1 MAALSYRPE
10 IDGLRTV
17 AVMPVILFHAGIET
31 FSGGFVGVDVFFVI
45 SGYLIT
51 AILAR
56 EIEAGDFSI
65 LRFYERR
72 ARRILPA
79 LFLVMLVSL
88 PFAWMW
94 MFPAAFK
101 DFGQSLAAT
110 GLFVSNVLFW
120 RESGYFSA
128 TAELKPFLHTWSL
141 AVEEQYYIL
150 FPPVLWAIWRMTGR
164 RGVIVGLIMMA
175 LISLAAAEWAS
186 TRYRTAGFYL
196 LPTRAWEL
204 LAGSLLALWL
214 GRNAAPRGLLAQ
226 IGGLAGLALI
236 VWAILFLDKSTPF
249 PSLWTLAPV
258 GGAAL
263 IILCAGPATW
273 AGRVLSLRPVVGIGL
288 ISYSA
293 YLWHQPLFA
302 FARLRSLDTPPQAL
316 MLGLAAITLILAWLS
331 WRFVERPFRNKD
343 AISGRQIFGMSGLTG
358 LTIVAVG
365 MLSSAGQGWPNRLS
379 ADALQIFEYKAE
391 VIGGIPDGCT
401 QQVFAKG
408 LKGCVFRAD
417 LPRRAA
423 LWGDSHAMPLSRPLA
438 AAFARHDHALE
449 YFATP
454 ACTPI
459 LAMTRGRGRTCPDVN
474 ERVLAYLTG
483 PDGPDIVVM
492 AGRWA
497 LAMERDRF
505 DNTEGGQEPGSPVVN
520 YSTANLDGPPLD
532 APQIAARM
540 RDTVA
545 ALVAADK
552 TVVLVGTVPEVG
564 WHVPDY
570 LIKQAMFDVT
580 ATAPVSTSYKVFQAR
595 NARADA
601 AFTQLVAE
609 FPQLL
614 RIEPS
619 EIFCDTFLPERCIAE
634 IDNVPVYLD
643 DDHLNARGATLV
655 TNRIMTALKDIN
667 IVPAPPG
674 AKGL

>member
-120 RESGYFSA
+120 RESGYFDTA
-128 TAELKPFLHTWSL
+128 AELKPFLHTWSL

-150 FPPVLWAIWRMTGR
+150 FPPALWAVWRLTGR
-164 RGVIVGLIMMA
+164 RGVVIGLVLVA
-175 LISLAAAEWAS
+175 LASLAMAEWAS
-186 TRYRTAGFYL
+186 TRYRSAGFYL

-273 AGRVLSLRPVVGIGL
+273 AGRVLSLRPMVGIGL

-331 WRFVERPFRNKD
+331 WRFVERPFRNK
-343 AISGRQIFGMSGLTG
+343 GQIHRK
-358 LTIVAVG
+358 TIFAAAVAGSVAA
-365 MLSSAGQGWPNRLS
+365 LAAGVVAHRL
-379 ADALQIFEYKAE
+379 D
-391 VIGGIPDGCT
+391 GIPGRYDATTLALIAVSEDPGRGRTGCVNDT
-401 QQVFAKG
+401 A
-408 LKGCVFRAD
+408 LPLEGCVFNPDFPQRAV
-417 LPRRAA
+417 
-423 LWGDSHAMPLSRPLA
+423 LWGDSHAMALAEGLAGALAPFGIGLEHISSSGCRPILNVIRDSRPDCARRNAETLAYLAGPNAPDTVIVVARWAIAFDVARFDNGAGGVEHGPPVVLYPETGDMGGQDQAAWITQQLHATVTALQEAGQQVVIPTNLPEAGWDVPRYLALQRIGGRTDQPALHIDRAVFDARNASSA
-438 AAFARHDHALE
+438 AAFAPLAAWDNVTLIDP
-449 YFATP
+449 TP
-454 ACTPI
+454 LFCDAARCD
-459 LAMTRGRGRTCPDVN
+459 L
-474 ERVLAYLTG
+474 
-483 PDGPDIVVM
+483 
-492 AGRWA
+492 
-497 LAMERDRF
+497 ERDRVALF
-505 DNTEGGQEPGSPVVN
+505 RDDNHLSP
-520 YSTANLDGPPLD
+520 AG
-532 APQIAARM
+532 AALLGHP
-540 RDTVA
+540 VA
-545 ALVAADK
+545 AAVANIMAAN
-552 TVVLVGTVPEVG
+552 G
-564 WHVPDY
+564 
-570 LIKQAMFDVT
+570 
-580 ATAPVSTSYKVFQAR
+580 APVS
-595 NARADA
+595 N
-601 AFTQLVAE
+601 
-609 FPQLL
+609 
-614 RIEPS
+614 
-619 EIFCDTFLPERCIAE
+619 
-634 IDNVPVYLD
+634 
-643 DDHLNARGATLV
+643 
-655 TNRIMTALKDIN
+655 
-667 IVPAPPG
+667 
-674 AKGL
+674 